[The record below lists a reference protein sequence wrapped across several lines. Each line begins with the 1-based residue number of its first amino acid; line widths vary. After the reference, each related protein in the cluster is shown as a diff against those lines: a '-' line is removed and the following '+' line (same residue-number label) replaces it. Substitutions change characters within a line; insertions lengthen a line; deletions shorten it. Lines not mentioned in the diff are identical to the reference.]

1 MIVPIILFSLF
12 ICGGIIFCIK
22 NFKKTEKPTNSG
34 GGGIT
39 SNGGGYQE
47 PIQNPIIKDD
57 VIKDQKLPI
66 HKVEQELIKDGNLLI
81 K

>member
-34 GGGIT
+34 GGIT
-39 SNGGGYQE
+39 SNGGGYQA

-57 VIKDQKLPI
+57 VIKGQKLPI

>member
-34 GGGIT
+34 GGIT

-57 VIKDQKLPI
+57 VIKDQK
-66 HKVEQELIKDGNLLI
+66 QELIKDANLLI

>member
-12 ICGGIIFCIK
+12 ICGGIIFCVK

-34 GGGIT
+34 DGIT
-39 SNGGGYQE
+39 SNSGGYQE
-47 PIQNPIIKDD
+47 PVQNPIIKDD

-66 HKVEQELIKDGNLLI
+66 HKVEQELIKDENLLV

>member
-12 ICGGIIFCIK
+12 ICGGIIFCVK
-22 NFKKTEKPTNSG
+22 NFKKTEKPTNSSG
-34 GGGIT
+34 SIT
-39 SNGGGYQE
+39 SNGGGYKE

-66 HKVEQELIKDGNLLI
+66 HKVEQELIKDENLLV

>member
-12 ICGGIIFCIK
+12 ICGGIIFCVK

-34 GGGIT
+34 GGIT
-39 SNGGGYQE
+39 SNGGGGYRE
-47 PIQNPIIKDD
+47 PSQNPIIKDD
-57 VIKDQKLPI
+57 VVKDQKLPI
-66 HKVEQELIKDGNLLI
+66 HKVEQDLIKDENLLI